1 MPDITARR
9 AGVTRS
15 AVRRR
20 RRPAGRGGRWARAA
34 LACLSAVSGLVAC
47 TSTSSTVT
55 PAAACAG
62 PGISRDAIR
71 LGLIYPDTG
80 ITASLF
86 ATFRDG
92 VDARLGVAN
101 AAGGVNG
108 RQITYTWRDDA
119 SSPAGNQAAA
129 HSLVDNDAVFGLIE
143 SSLSAGA
150 SADLLHR
157 AGIPVTGT
165 SLDPDWAGHDN
176 MFSYSN
182 LVARGSSVTTWGRF
196 VADQGGHRAVLIQ
209 SAFSQ
214 TSMVLAD
221 EMERSLRAAGIPV
234 VDRVDATSLI
244 AVAALGEKVRASGAD
259 VMIGTVTG
267 AAFAS
272 LLRATRGKPSK
283 LRVIL
288 SPTNYDQ
295 GLLERY
301 RDALPDVYTFTD
313 YQPFELNL
321 PAHRRFLAG
330 MRAYAPQVTP
340 PTQQA
345 ALAGWISADMFL
357 RGLVAAG
364 PCPSRALFLHGLRAL
379 RGYTADGLL
388 PAAVDFATS
397 TAQVS
402 QCYTFLRVNHAA
414 TGFEVLPPAPR
425 CGQTIAR

>member
-1 MPDITARR
+1 MRGARL
-9 AGVTRS
+9 AC
-15 AVRRR
+15 
-20 RRPAGRGGRWARAA
+20 AA
-34 LACLSAVSGLVAC
+34 LACLSVVSGLVAC
-47 TSTSSTVT
+47 TSGQSTGT
-55 PAAACAG
+55 HAASCVG
-62 PGISRDAIR
+62 PGISRDEIH
-71 LGLIYPDTG
+71 LGMIYPDTG

-108 RQITYTWRDDA
+108 RRIAYTWRDDA

-129 HSLVDNDAVFGLIE
+129 HSLVDNNAVFGLIE

-150 SADLLHR
+150 SADFLHG

-182 LVARGSSVTTWGRF
+182 LVAKGSSVSTWGRF
-196 VADQGGHRAVLIQ
+196 VADQGGHRAVLVQ
-209 SAFSQ
+209 SAFSR

-221 EMERSLRAAGIPV
+221 EMEHSLRAVGIPV

-244 AVAALGEKVRASGAD
+244 AVAALGQQVRASNAD

-272 LLRATRGKPSK
+272 LLRATRSQPSK

-295 GLLERY
+295 LLLDRY

-321 PAHRRFLAG
+321 PAHRRFLQG
-330 MRAYAPQVTP
+330 MRAHAPQVTP

-357 RGLVAAG
+357 QGLAVAG
-364 PCPSRALFLHGLRAL
+364 SCPNRASFLHGLRAL

-388 PAAVDFATS
+388 PAAVDFVANS
-397 TAQVS
+397 GQVS
-402 QCYTFLRVNHAA
+402 PCYTFLRINHDAS
-414 TGFEVLPPAPR
+414 GFDVLHPAPR
-425 CGQTIAR
+425 CGQELAE